1 MAGRPNNVERLVRDY
16 VLEKP
21 DPVIDVELDLEELQ
35 RRASEIGI
43 GKINLYE
50 AMRRLQDK
58 RQAHRLQA
66 GRYVVRDE
74 PAPTAR
80 LWSLDPVAEA
90 VLRRLGTDYYVS
102 WHAAFWHYG
111 LIDQQSRRVA
121 VAVRR
126 RKRPVRIGAQ
136 TIQFVLVSE
145 QKFFGYETVTGLEW
159 PVAMATPSRALLD
172 AFDRPE
178 LVGPPA
184 VIVEA
189 LRRACQED
197 ETLPE
202 QLVEDAMRL
211 DVYAI
216 NRRLGFFL
224 DLLGIPGSERLLTHL
239 GTNSADVL
247 FPGYKPHGRV
257 QIDPVWH
264 VYRDPGTIATALELK

>member
-1 MAGRPNNVERLVRDY
+1 MAGRPNNVERLVREY

-21 DPVIDVELDLEELQ
+21 DPVIDLELDLEALQ
-35 RRASEIGI
+35 RRAGETSIS
-43 GKINLYE
+43 KMTLYE
-50 AMRRLQDK
+50 AMRRLQK
-58 RQAHRLQA
+58 KHQAHRLQP
-66 GRYVVRDE
+66 GRYVVREE
-74 PAPTAR
+74 PARSAR

-90 VLRRLGTDYYVS
+90 VLRRLGADYYVS
-102 WHAAFWHYG
+102 WHAALWHYG
-111 LIDQQSRRVA
+111 LLDQQSRRIA

-136 TIQFVLVSE
+136 TVQFVLVSE
-145 QKFFGYETVTGLEW
+145 AKFFGYELVSSLEW
-159 PVAMATPSRALLD
+159 PVQMATRSRALLD

-178 LVGPPA
+178 LVGPPG

-189 LRRACQED
+189 LRRACRED

-202 QLVEDAMRL
+202 QLVKDAIRL

-224 DLLGIPGSERLLTHL
+224 DLLEISGSEQLLTRL
-239 GTNSADVL
+239 GANSADVL
-247 FPGYKPHGRV
+247 FPGYKPHGKV
-257 QIDPVWH
+257 SIDPVWR